1 MVQAFLEYEHYNVHL
16 QQNNL
21 EINIFLYRFTG
32 MMHSL
37 GYFFYRHP
45 FEFN

>member
-21 EINIFLYRFTG
+21 EINIFCIVLQV
-32 MMHSL
+32 
-37 GYFFYRHP
+37 
-45 FEFN
+45 